1 MARIQNPQN
10 EKGETLATNIRVDDV
25 SDRVTKIEEIEI
37 PRLED
42 AIYESKIDVENLD
55 DTDFSPLGIFSN
67 LSKIKFAGKYVN
79 VVSDPDSDNDGI
91 IVYINEDKSEP
102 KWNGELSLSSPS
114 LKNLYLYGIP
124 NGVTDL
130 EGNTQCSY
138 TKASAGISDIVVKYE
153 GPIFTLIKGTY
164 TVEVSYKLNGVT
176 KTKSIDLSE
185 INPEK
190 TDYENF
196 VPAGQFSKDNF
207 KLEYIVLGDIVAP
220 NGKTPGNIEVSY
232 FEYTIPSEELEEG
245 QVKDISISFKHH
257 KNIEFSSSSNINVYL
272 WTTPE
277 NNTPSGNI
285 TLSTSITKTMALS
298 GLIYHQGG
306 HEGNKV
312 VATINTNNLANGA
325 LSSNKIILKS
335 SNFSTTAS
343 ESEISLR
350 GATKGYEQED
360 TKTYN
365 IPNKFISWEPLE
377 ISAIL
382 PGVVGYS
389 GYTIPAVSSIAW
401 NVHPVLDSTE
411 SAEYFKSE
419 NERLYEDF
427 ERPWISEESLTA
439 GQAVVQNGKLY
450 HTHGDY
456 KDGGTST
463 PKNYK
468 DLEEVPCTFCRIF
481 KDSSASG
488 ILNGFKISPVE
499 PDKSVKYLLE
509 NNDIEIIVYP
519 YINGQWSEKSFV
531 ANKIGS
537 RENNGLA
544 SSTLDNGSIICEL
557 PKGYGT
563 LASVGLRV
571 EIKINS
577 KTATV
582 LPIEIKFDY

>member
-25 SDRVTKIEEIEI
+25 SNRVTKIEGEI
-37 PRLED
+37 PKIKDE
-42 AIYESKIDVENLD
+42 IHESKIDVENLD
-55 DTDFSPLGIFSN
+55 DTDLSPLEIFPN
-67 LSKIKFAGKYVN
+67 LATIRFAGKYVN
-79 VVSDPDSDNDGI
+79 VVSDDDDKGKGI

-102 KWNGELSLSSPS
+102 EWNGELSLSSPS
-114 LKNLYLYGIP
+114 LKNLYVYGVP
-124 NGVTDL
+124 ENAEELT
-130 EGNTQCSY
+130 GNTKCSY
-138 TKASAGISDIVVKYE
+138 TKATAGISDIVVKYE
-153 GPIFTLIKGTY
+153 GPVFTLIKGTY

-207 KLEYIVLGDIVAP
+207 KLEYTVLGTIVAP

-245 QVKDISISFKHH
+245 QIKDISISFKHH
-257 KNIEFSSSSNINVYL
+257 KDIEFSSSSNINVYL

-277 NNTPSGNI
+277 NNTPTGNI
-285 TLSTSITKTMALS
+285 ELEVYGDKTIALS
-298 GLIYHQGG
+298 GLTY
-306 HEGNKV
+306 HEGGNEKNKV
-312 VATINTNNLANGA
+312 VATINASNLANGA

-335 SNFSTTAS
+335 SNFSTTAA
-343 ESEISLR
+343 ESELSLR
-350 GATKGYEQED
+350 GTTKGYEQED
-360 TKTYN
+360 TETYN

-377 ISAIL
+377 ISATL

-427 ERPWISEESLTA
+427 ERPWISEESLTV

-456 KDGGTST
+456 KDGGVST
-463 PKNYK
+463 RKNYK
-468 DLEEVPCTFCRIF
+468 NLEEAPCSFCRIF
-481 KDSSASG
+481 KDSKAKG
-488 ILNGFKISPVE
+488 NLNGFKISPVD
-499 PDKSVKYLLE
+499 PDKSVKYLLD

-519 YINGQWSEKSFV
+519 YIDGQWSETSFI

-544 SSTLDNGSIICEL
+544 SSMLDNGSIICEL
-557 PKGYGT
+557 PQKYGT

>member
-25 SDRVTKIEEIEI
+25 SNRVTKIEDEI
-37 PRLED
+37 PVIKDE
-42 AIYESKIDVENLD
+42 IHESKIDVENLD
-55 DTDFSPLGIFSN
+55 DTDLSPLELFPN
-67 LSKIKFAGKYVN
+67 LATIRFAGKYVN
-79 VVSDPDSDNDGI
+79 VVSDDDEKGKGV

-102 KWNGELSLSSPS
+102 EWNGELSLSSPS
-114 LKNLYLYGIP
+114 LKKLYLYDIP
-124 NGVTDL
+124 GGVTDL
-130 EGNTQCSY
+130 DGNTQCSY
-138 TKASAGISDIVVKYE
+138 TKATAGISDIVVKYE

-176 KTKSIDLSE
+176 KTKTIDLSE

-190 TDYENF
+190 TGYENF
-196 VPAGQFSKDNF
+196 VPAEQFSKDNF
-207 KLEYIVLGDIVAP
+207 KLEYTVLGTVVAP

-277 NNTPSGNI
+277 VNTPTGEIS
-285 TLSTSITKTMALS
+285 LLTSIGKTISVS
-298 GLIYHQGG
+298 GLTY
-306 HEGNKV
+306 HEGGNTSNYVK
-312 VATINTNNLANGA
+312 AIINASNLANGA
-325 LSSNKIILKS
+325 LSSNKIIVNV
-335 SNFSTTAS
+335 SNV
-343 ESEISLR
+343 I
-350 GATKGYEQED
+350 
-360 TKTYN
+360 TKTDELTLIGKEKGHKYETEKTYSF
-365 IPNKFISWEPLE
+365 PNEFISWKPLE
-377 ISAIL
+377 ISATL

-389 GYTIPAVSSIAW
+389 GYTIPAATSPMW
-401 NVHPVLDSTE
+401 NIHPVKYSSP
-411 SAEYFKSE
+411 SAEYFITE

-427 ERPWISEESLTA
+427 VRPWISESSLEA

-456 KDGGTST
+456 KDGGVST
-463 PKNYK
+463 RKDYKN
-468 DLEEVPCTFCRIF
+468 LEEVPCSFCRIF
-481 KDSSASG
+481 KDLEAKG
-488 ILNGFKISPVE
+488 ILNGFKISPIN
-499 PDKSVKYLLE
+499 PIKSLEYLLD

-519 YINGQWSEKSFV
+519 YINGQWSETSFV

-544 SSTLDNGSIICEL
+544 SSMLDNGSIICEL
-557 PKGYGT
+557 PQGYGT
-563 LASVGLRV
+563 LASEGLRV